1 MGRLLLGQ
9 EAADEVQE
17 SGTHRPGQ
25 VQPCIRDKGIVA
37 PDFEVGLVVCKNR
50 SGLELEP
57 QLILG

>member
-17 SGTHRPGQ
+17 GGTHRPGQ

-37 PDFEVGLVVCKNR
+37 PDFEVDKMSV
-50 SGLELEP
+50 
-57 QLILG
+57 